1 MVELQCSRDVR
12 WYIFIYEHFYLF
24 ICLNEKM
31 EGIYEKEKE
40 LSERI
45 SKKQPRFV
53 PFAVIVGCGLLY
65 LHS

>member
-1 MVELQCSRDVR
+1 
-12 WYIFIYEHFYLF
+12 
-24 ICLNEKM
+24 M

-65 LHS
+65 LHSWFMTFHKVGLDGLWGLFQPK